1 VKWAFRCSRKHSAT
15 PESKISGDVQCT
27 DGMYP
32 RAGPC
37 GTVGLIDMLQASV
50 QTLAVL
56 MTEVAMESQAIF

>member
-1 VKWAFRCSRKHSAT
+1 
-15 PESKISGDVQCT
+15 
-27 DGMYP
+27 MYP